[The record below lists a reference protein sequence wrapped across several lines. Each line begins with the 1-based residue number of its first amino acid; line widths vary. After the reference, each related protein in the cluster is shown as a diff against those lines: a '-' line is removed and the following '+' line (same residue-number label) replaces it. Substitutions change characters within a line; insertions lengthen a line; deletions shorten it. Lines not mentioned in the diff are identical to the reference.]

1 MNLQLISCKIELKRG
16 EKILDNKFSI
26 EYTSKMEKA
35 LRQIAKDEKNKRVV
49 FLDGQRK
56 KVQAFKDDYF
66 KVLDKAL
73 DIYLDEVKGDKNEW
87 FK

>member
-73 DIYLDEVKGDKNEW
+73 DIYLDEVKGDKNE
-87 FK
+87 

>member
-35 LRQIAKDEKNKRVV
+35 LRQIAKEDKKLFFENSQLLRSYLKNGSSINVARII
-49 FLDGQRK
+49 Q
-56 KVQAFKDDYF
+56 
-66 KVLDKAL
+66 
-73 DIYLDEVKGDKNEW
+73 N
-87 FK
+87 